1 MERVNHLRLTE
12 QLRSNLVGT
21 LPAHPPF
28 RVDAERYRSAAWAQR
43 ERALFDAPRIVATSS
58 AVAERGACVPVDSS
72 AILVRGNDGV
82 LRAFTNACRHRAT
95 RLVDAPCKAKAIV
108 CPYHGWTYDLTGSL
122 LHRPHAE
129 AFAGIDPVG
138 LRELPVEERHGLVWL
153 GGGVRE
159 HLGELD
165 GDIAALELDRHVL
178 WKHVRQPR
186 RCNWKL
192 VVEAFLDGYH
202 IRVLHRDSIYR
213 FFLDAASIAERVG
226 PHIRALTGRRA
237 LLEAPADLGG
247 VDLRLL
253 ATASHLIFPATTIII
268 HPDFVSLVT
277 MHPLTAD
284 TAEYDHMML
293 VPVDRAHET
302 QHWTKSWALIE
313 EGVFQREDLWVCE
326 QIQRGINS
334 EGTDHLV
341 FGSLE
346 FPVRWF
352 HDAIDAGLASVS
364 SEDVAGRS
372 ARVASSPAP

>member
-1 MERVNHLRLTE
+1 MERANHLRLTD
-12 QLRSNLVGT
+12 QLRADLAGT
-21 LPAHPPF
+21 PSAHPPF
-28 RVDAERYRSAAWAQR
+28 RIDADRYRSPTWAQR
-43 ERALFDAPRIVATSS
+43 ERALFDVPRIVATSS
-58 AVAERGACVPVDSS
+58 AVAERGACVPVDAS
-72 AILVRGNDGV
+72 AILVRDNDGV

-108 CPYHGWTYDLTGSL
+108 CPYHGWTYDLAGAL

-153 GGGVRE
+153 GSNVRE
-159 HLGELD
+159 HLGDLD

-178 WKHVRQPR
+178 WKQVRQPR

-213 FFLDAASIAERVG
+213 FFLDAASVAERVG

-268 HPDFVSLVT
+268 HPDFISLVT
-277 MHPLTAD
+277 MHPLTAE

-293 VPVDRAHET
+293 IPADRAHET
-302 QHWTKSWALIE
+302 DHWTKSWALIE

-326 QIQRGINS
+326 QIQRGINGK
-334 EGTDHLV
+334 GTDDLV

-352 HDAIDAGLASVS
+352 HDAIEARLAN
-364 SEDVAGRS
+364 E
-372 ARVASSPAP
+372 